1 MNKLEKTGLIL
12 IVAGIM
18 AVLFGLSI
26 LWNDVLDDTGSSCIV
41 FGFFGI
47 VFGAIIFII
56 GHYK

>member
-26 LWNDVLDDTGSSCIV
+26 LWNDVLDDTGFSCVV
-41 FGFFGI
+41 FR
-47 VFGAIIFII
+47 ADRQRR
-56 GHYK
+56 